1 MRLDSVMYIN
11 GITVVSRNDLAVMIN
26 CSTQT
31 IVAYHKEVRYEN
43 PLQKLDNSIS
53 GINGNKI
60 HYDLMYA
67 LKWHQENIKVK
78 YTPKKQKNAGV
89 ATVDIPSKVGKDLSS
104 FIDALPPHKRDIFE
118 SSTLDP
124 MDKLLKLEDIEKKEI
139 QNKVERGSYID
150 INDVDKNMATLAIMM
165 LSSLRNYEKSA
176 PILLDGKSKDEIL
189 SIVKDAHYEMAD
201 RLDELVNMEWDSD
214 ETLYDVVWEVVKN
227 LSEDMSPSHIIKA
240 INK

>member
-1 MRLDSVMYIN
+1 
-11 GITVVSRNDLAVMIN
+11 
-26 CSTQT
+26 
-31 IVAYHKEVRYEN
+31 
-43 PLQKLDNSIS
+43 
-53 GINGNKI
+53 
-60 HYDLMYA
+60 
-67 LKWHQENIKVK
+67 
-78 YTPKKQKNAGV
+78 
-89 ATVDIPSKVGKDLSS
+89 
-104 FIDALPPHKRDIFE
+104 
-118 SSTLDP
+118 

-201 RLDELVNMEWDSD
+201 RLDELVNMEWESD

-227 LSEDMSPSHIIKA
+227 LSEDISPNHIIKA